1 MAPRRAGDLR
11 PLPVSPTV
19 SSVKPSH
26 YRPRPFPRPDRRPD
40 TRRRESPRA
49 AAEATRLRFLGRVR
63 SERNDVGYHRVT
75 RSVNETRPLRTE
87 AHGAPPIE
95 TFLGLTGRLRSRR
108 RRRSAPNSARLFRE
122 TWGAADDEGGG
133 VSRPVSRVLYGGLS
147 PTWRPFV
154 WDVRYRTPRAT
165 NPGDWSGK
173 DRNSCEPTPPLFGFA
188 PGGVCRAVPVAGSA
202 VGSYPTF
209 SPLPPTHRRRF
220 VLCGTF
226 PEVALAGR

>member
-40 TRRRESPRA
+40 MRRRESPRA

-108 RRRSAPNSARLFRE
+108 RRRSAPNSARLFRQTRRGRRRGGRCQSACKPGSVWRAFAHVAAIRLGRSLPNASRNQPGRLVRKRPE
-122 TWGAADDEGGG
+122 LLRAHAAPIRFCSRWGLPC
-133 VSRPVSRVLYGGLS
+133 RPRCRVRGGLL
-147 PTWRPFV
+147 PH
-154 WDVRYRTPRAT
+154 
-165 NPGDWSGK
+165 
-173 DRNSCEPTPPLFGFA
+173 LFTLTSDA
-188 PGGVCRAVPVAGSA
+188 SKAVCS
-202 VGSYPTF
+202 
-209 SPLPPTHRRRF
+209 LWH
-220 VLCGTF
+220 F
-226 PEVALAGR
+226 P